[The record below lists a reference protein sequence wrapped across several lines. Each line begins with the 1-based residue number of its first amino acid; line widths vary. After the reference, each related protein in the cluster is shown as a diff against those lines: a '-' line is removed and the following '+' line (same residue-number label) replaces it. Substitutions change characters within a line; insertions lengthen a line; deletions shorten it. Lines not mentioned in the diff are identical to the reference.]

1 MTKTDKEQMIMLVLE
16 IMRKNGITALDLTE
30 FGIRNFLEIGI
41 RNFLE
46 IEMINEDQVS
56 EIIYNFNTELKKK
69 FNVQ

>member
-30 FGIRNFLEIGI
+30 FGIRNFLEI
-41 RNFLE
+41 
-46 IEMINEDQVS
+46 EMINEDQVS